1 MRKALITR
9 KPSPLFSDPFF
20 RGFERLFNDDLLSR
34 WNEGTAASRWI
45 PPVDVREHDDAL
57 EFTAELPGLAKDDL
71 DITVEDRVLTLSGE
85 RKFESGED
93 KNGFHR
99 IERSYG
105 SFTRSFTLPH
115 EVEQDKVTAVFK
127 DGLLTVRIPKT
138 EQAKPRKIEIS

>member
-9 KPSPLFSDPFF
+9 KPAPVFSDPFF
-20 RGFERLFNDDLLSR
+20 RGFERFFNQEPLSR
-34 WNEGTAASRWI
+34 WNEGTAENRWI
-45 PPVDVREHDDAL
+45 PPVDVRERDDAL
-57 EFTAELPGLAKDDL
+57 EFTVELPGLAKDNI
-71 DITVEDRVLTLSGE
+71 DITVEDRVLTLAGE
-85 RKFESGED
+85 RKFESGEE

-105 SFTRSFTLPH
+105 AFSRSFTLPH
-115 EVEQDKVTAVFK
+115 EVDQDQVTAAFK